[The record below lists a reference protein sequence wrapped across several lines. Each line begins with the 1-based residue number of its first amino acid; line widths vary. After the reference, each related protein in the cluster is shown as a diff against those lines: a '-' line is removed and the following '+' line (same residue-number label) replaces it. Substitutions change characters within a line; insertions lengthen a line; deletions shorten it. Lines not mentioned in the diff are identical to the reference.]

1 MPKIVDH
8 EEQRRQLCATVAS
21 VIAQEGLE
29 NTTLRTVAVY
39 HGCTKGM
46 VQHYFS
52 DKEELLLG
60 ALVFVEGICEQ
71 RMNEIQQDDSA
82 LDELLAR
89 LNAQLPLTPDIVDE
103 WQVRIAFMS
112 RAAIS
117 PAMRQ
122 AFTERQLEEQKIGV
136 RCLQRARK
144 SGELKSDVN
153 IRNSYRSLVALVFGL
168 GVGVV
173 MNPDNLPPATQR
185 HILKTAIADL
195 RG

>member
-8 EEQRRQLCATVAS
+8 DEQRRQLCATVAS
-21 VIAQEGLE
+21 VIAEEGLE
-29 NTTLRTVAVY
+29 NTTLRTVAAY

-46 VQHYFS
+46 VQHYFT

-60 ALVFVEGICEQ
+60 ALAYVEDICEQ
-71 RMNEIQQDDSA
+71 RMDKPARDDSA
-82 LDELLAR
+82 LGELQARLLAR
-89 LNAQLPLTPDIVDE
+89 LPLTPDTVDE
-103 WQVRIAFMS
+103 WQVRIAFTT

-122 AFTERQLEEQKIGV
+122 AFAERQAEEQQASV

-144 SGELKSDVN
+144 AGELRAGIN
-153 IRNSYRSLVALVFGL
+153 IRNSYRALDALVFGL

-173 MNPDNLPPATQR
+173 MNPDNLPATTQR
-185 HILKTAIADL
+185 QILKAAIADL
-195 RG
+195 RS